1 MKTLLFTAIIII
13 VLGYLSGITI
23 QFKPFKVSF
32 ESLYFA
38 IGWFIL
44 IFGIGCIIYD
54 SYDKG
59 YKKAIKDVST
69 WIDEVED
76 KK

>member
-1 MKTLLFTAIIII
+1 MKTLFFTAIIII
-13 VLGYLSGITI
+13 VFGFLSGITI

-38 IGWFIL
+38 IGWFLL
-44 IFGIGCIIYD
+44 IIGIVFIQYD
-54 SYDKG
+54 SHDKG
-59 YKKAIKDVST
+59 YKKALKDVST
-69 WIDEVED
+69 WIDEVEY